1 MLYFFVM
8 FGLNLF
14 MSILQTFMWYFFAIL
29 GYNLSNTMSLLI
41 FDKALKHPLI
51 SEKKFTIANII
62 NYSQVDAQ
70 RLTYMGFQMVG
81 LLYAPIQIIIALVLL
96 YYYIG
101 ISFLVGTGVMI
112 LLMLSTLIFSKI
124 AAKGN
129 D

>member
-1 MLYFFVM
+1 M

-14 MSILQTFMWYFFAIL
+14 MSILQTFMWYYFAIL

>member
-70 RLTYMGFQMVG
+70 RLTYMGFQMV
-81 LLYAPIQIIIALVLL
+81 
-96 YYYIG
+96 
-101 ISFLVGTGVMI
+101 
-112 LLMLSTLIFSKI
+112 
-124 AAKGN
+124 
-129 D
+129 

>member
-1 MLYFFVM
+1 M

-62 NYSQVDAQ
+62 IYSQVDAQ

-124 AAKGN
+124 AAKSN

>member
-1 MLYFFVM
+1 M

-70 RLTYMGFQMVG
+70 RLTYMGF
-81 LLYAPIQIIIALVLL
+81 
-96 YYYIG
+96 
-101 ISFLVGTGVMI
+101 
-112 LLMLSTLIFSKI
+112 
-124 AAKGN
+124 
-129 D
+129 

>member
-1 MLYFFVM
+1 M